1 MSKKVITSPAER
13 AKRKALLVTKIQVER
28 ELICL
33 HAHRIANDVKP
44 STIRDN
50 LLTSAVLKFQKTSF
64 SHGLFGYIER
74 HPRVIWL
81 VSQLLTRGVKKSS
94 SSRFSLLCPLVMGA
108 ASWFLANRTSSKR
121 KASEC
126 ANRSFKA
133 TKVRAQS
140 KPIRYVDGD
149 FDGPLSSSAEQVKK
163 HRKRA
168 VRRRT
173 YRHTL

>member
-1 MSKKVITSPAER
+1 MMSKKVITSPAER

-33 HAHRIANDVKP
+33 QAQRIANDVKP

-50 LLTSAVLKFQKTSF
+50 LLTSAVLKFQNTNF
-64 SHGLFGYIER
+64 SHSLFGYIER

-81 VSQLLTRGVKKSS
+81 VSQLLAGGVKKSS
-94 SSRFSLLCPLVMGA
+94 SSRFSLLRPLVVGA
-108 ASWFLANRTSSKR
+108 ASWFVANRTSSKR
-121 KASEC
+121 KDSNY

-140 KPIRYVDGD
+140 KPIRYIDD
-149 FDGPLSSSAEQVKK
+149 YERPISSSVEQVAPRKK
-163 HRKRA
+163 
-168 VRRRT
+168 VTRRRI
-173 YRHTL
+173 YRNRL